1 MFLSKQALVS
11 WTLVIALIK
20 IVVQLLQ
27 ATTAHYYISVLYLI
41 LEHCCDLLLSI
52 QIVFVDV
59 YLHKIEVMKLSRFS
73 GYGHLET

>member
-1 MFLSKQALVS
+1 MFLSKEAVVS
-11 WTLVIALIK
+11 WSLVIALIK
-20 IVVQLLQ
+20 MVMQLLQ
-27 ATTAHYYISVLYLI
+27 ATIAHYHISVLYLI
-41 LEHCCDLLLSI
+41 LEHCCDLLCI